1 MRYKIFFFVLALFLI
16 FYFYIAHLN
25 PENVKFYYGGMRP
38 IELSLAE
45 FIIASFCLGVI
56 LSIIVSFFYDV
67 KTAVTSWTTRRAER
81 KSEEY
86 LELLEKARHYDL
98 KGDREKA
105 IEQLDRL
112 SRRNPG
118 REETYIA
125 LADIYGSMEDYDK
138 ARETLDLAETSL
150 GKVESILFKKVRLNM
165 KARDYARNETLLKDI
180 LRLNES
186 SLDAL
191 RLLRDLYVWQKD
203 WDGAYDVEKKIRR
216 YVKTDEEGRR
226 LIGIRYQKAFALSSS
241 QLQLNAETV
250 IEELKEIV
258 SEEKGFI
265 PAYILLGEVYKKTG
279 KLNEAGRIY
288 GRGYTKT
295 GHIEFLLKM
304 EDLYIDRGDP
314 EVILKIY
321 RRVLDV
327 SPDDHLVSFLYARL
341 CLRLEMI
348 DEAIDTLNSL
358 IAEGEDFK
366 GLHRAMAEAYVH
378 RGELENAVEEFKA
391 AFPMDEKVYIP
402 FVCTKCNAIKE
413 EWSHYCES
421 CYSWNTINV
430 KKDDFLHGDVT
441 ELRTLYSEAEW
452 TRSEP

>member
-1 MRYKIFFFVLALFLI
+1 MRYKIFFFVLALFLV

-81 KSEEY
+81 RSEEY

-105 IEQLDRL
+105 IEHLDKL

-125 LADIYGSMEDYDK
+125 LADIYVSMEDYDK
-138 ARETLDLAETSL
+138 ARETLDLAESSL

-165 KARDYARNETLLKDI
+165 KAKDYAKNETLLKDI

-241 QLQLNAETV
+241 QFQLNAETV
-250 IEELKEIV
+250 VEELKEII

-265 PAYILLGEVYKKTG
+265 PAYVLLGEAYKKTG

-413 EWSHYCES
+413 EWSDYCES

-430 KKDDFLHGDVT
+430 KKDDFLHADVT